1 MRMPLLLVVIEF
13 DLILR
18 TVLNIDIDISISI
31 HSNGNLNRFN

>member
-31 HSNGNLNRFN
+31 HSIW